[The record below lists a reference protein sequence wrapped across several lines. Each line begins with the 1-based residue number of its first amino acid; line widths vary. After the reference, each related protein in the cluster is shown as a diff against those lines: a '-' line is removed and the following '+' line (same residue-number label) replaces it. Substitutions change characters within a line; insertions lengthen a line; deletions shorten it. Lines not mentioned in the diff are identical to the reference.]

1 MRERSGRRCE
11 VFERSY
17 FFNPFLMETASDSD
31 LARELNSLAGR
42 YIYEDKTPNEV
53 AFNINLESDMLMI
66 YGEFIARYQKEAEMK
81 KLEANILEAK
91 STYQLRKDWVATSNE
106 KSPALRYFEAQGE
119 ELAKGLRT
127 DQINAESMLTRFKK
141 AYTSL
146 ETKQN
151 ALKKKLEAMRYEE
164 V

>member
-1 MRERSGRRCE
+1 M
-11 VFERSY
+11 FDRSY
-17 FFNPFLMETASDSD
+17 YFNPFMMQTASDDD
-31 LARELNSLAGR
+31 LARELNSLAGQ
-42 YIYEDKTPNEV
+42 YIYDDRMPNEI

-66 YGEFIARYQKEAEMK
+66 YGEFIARYQKEAELK
-81 KLEANILEAK
+81 KLDANIMEATA
-91 STYQLRKDWVATSNE
+91 TYHSRKEWIATSNE
-106 KSPALRYFEAQGE
+106 KPPAMSYFEAQGE

-151 ALKKKLEAMRYEE
+151 ALKKKLDAMKYEE
-164 V
+164 I

>member
-1 MRERSGRRCE
+1 M
-11 VFERSY
+11 FERSY

-31 LARELNSLAGR
+31 LVRELNNLAGR

-66 YGEFIARYQKEAEMK
+66 YGEFIARFQREAELS
-81 KLEANILEAK
+81 KLDANILEAK

-106 KSPALRYFEAQGE
+106 KPPAMSYFEAQGE
-119 ELAKGLRT
+119 EISKSLRT
-127 DQINAESMLTRFKK
+127 TQINAESMLTRFKK